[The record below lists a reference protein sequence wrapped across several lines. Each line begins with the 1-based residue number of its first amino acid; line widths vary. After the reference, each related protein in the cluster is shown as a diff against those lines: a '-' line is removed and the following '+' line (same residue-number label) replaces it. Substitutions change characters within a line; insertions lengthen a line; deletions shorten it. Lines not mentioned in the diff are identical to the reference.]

1 MSFIGL
7 CNFKKR
13 KMSVKKLPKKFTSPV
28 YDQKGGREAVEQI
41 TEVAKYFL
49 SREAMTH
56 KKLQKLCYYA
66 QAWYLANYEKPLFQS
81 HFEAWVHGPVSP
93 ELYSIYRDW
102 GWLPISQSADV
113 QAALSNPGTASFLD
127 RVYHTYGHYT
137 GDQLENIS
145 HQEDPWSNAR
155 IGYSK
160 EDYCRNIISEKQMQ
174 EYYGK
179 RIGK

>member
-1 MSFIGL
+1 M
-7 CNFKKR
+7 
-13 KMSVKKLPKKFTSPV
+13 
-28 YDQKGGREAVEQI
+28 
-41 TEVAKYFL
+41 
-49 SREAMTH
+49 
-56 KKLQKLCYYA
+56 
-66 QAWYLANYEKPLFQS
+66 YLANYEKPLFQS

-113 QAALSNPGTASFLD
+113 QAALSNSGTASFLD
-127 RVYHTYGHYT
+127 RVYQTYGHYT

-160 EDYCRNIISEKQMQ
+160 EDYCRNVISEKQMQ